1 MLFPKPSGD
10 LQLGKQTVPLIPTM
24 ARLTSI
30 RCKGSPC
37 DATSTWLLN
46 NAFSLF
52 LNTMQ
57 EMYNRNSG
65 SHSRLSDP
73 SCALEAQKRSLFVT
87 VDLQES
93 DTKLNLTTDESY
105 NLGISITDSSID
117 AKISAQNFFGARH
130 ALETISQLSAY
141 SEAYN
146 AMQIVSQVNIT
157 NDKPSYPYRGLSLD
171 TSRNFFSVNSILR
184 LIRALSYSKMNTL
197 HWHITD
203 THSFPIEIKSVP
215 QMAQYGA
222 YSKNRIY
229 SHSDI
234 RRIVSYAAVNGIRI
248 LPEFDQPAH
257 CGEGWQ
263 WGPKAGKG
271 KLAVCV
277 NREPWQQYCL
287 EPPCGQLNP
296 TNENLY
302 DVLGQIYREYFDL
315 FKPDLFH
322 AGGDEINFNCWN
334 TTAEINEWMLQNY
347 GGVQKDN
354 YLDLW
359 NRFLEVTI
367 F

>member
-10 LQLGKQTVPLIPTM
+10 LQLGKLTVPLIPTM

-30 RCKGSPC
+30 RCKGNPC
-37 DATSTWLLN
+37 DTTSTWLLN
-46 NAFSLF
+46 HAFSLF

-73 SCALEAQKRSLFVT
+73 SCAHEAQKRPLLVT
-87 VDLQES
+87 VDLEEN

-105 NLGISITDSSID
+105 SLSISITNFSID

-171 TSRNFFSVNSILR
+171 TSRNFFSVSSILR

-229 SHSDI
+229 SHSDV
-234 RRIVSYAAVNGIRI
+234 RSIVSYAAVNGIRI

-263 WGPKAGKG
+263 WGPKVGQG

-277 NREPWQQYCL
+277 NQEPWQQYCL

-359 NRFLEVTI
+359 NMFLEVTS